1 VNNGDTEV
9 GGPASRTVPGTGSG
23 APKNDDEV
31 RGRAEDSAVLHILLN
46 LVFLVGF
53 AFLFYAAGDLPDS
66 RWEPLGSGT
75 FPRIVLGSLMLL
87 NATIII
93 MKLGAAR
100 GEIRERGRNFHRI
113 VGDALGSSLL
123 VIATFGL
130 FGVFLVAIPLFGFV
144 LSAFLF
150 ILILQL
156 LLGPIT
162 VKSVIVASIVAAV
175 TAIGVDYVFE
185 NYFNV
190 FLPQARLWR

>member
-1 VNNGDTEV
+1 M
-9 GGPASRTVPGTGSG
+9 
-23 APKNDDEV
+23 
-31 RGRAEDSAVLHILLN
+31 AEDSPVLHILLN
-46 LVFLVGF
+46 LTFLVGF

-100 GEIRERGRNFHRI
+100 GEIRDHGRDFHRI

-130 FGVFLVAIPLFGFV
+130 FGLFLVAIPLFGFV

-156 LLGPIT
+156 LLGRPIT

>member
-1 VNNGDTEV
+1 MNNGDTKVE
-9 GGPASRTVPGTGSG
+9 GPASRSVPGTGSG
-23 APKNDDEV
+23 APKSDDGV
-31 RGRAEDSAVLHILLN
+31 RGRAEDSPALHILLN
-46 LVFLVGF
+46 LAFLVGF

-66 RWEPLGSGT
+66 RWEPLGSGA

-100 GEIRERGRNFHRI
+100 GEVREHGRNFHRI
-113 VGDALGSSLL
+113 VGNALGSSLL